1 MTRLLGSI
9 ALALVAGAA
18 LAGCGLSD
26 GQLAFMAQ
34 PRGSH
39 LDALDYRIRLLPS
52 GDLRVR
58 MTARFLDEA
67 GGILPVP
74 KPLTGVVE
82 DLVVNGAPTQGTASF
97 ETVNV
102 PVTGEEA
109 QATFTVTGGV
119 KAGDDITVI
128 DTPLVADPSDASR
141 QDPDVDVTGVLLLPE
156 GTAPGDID
164 FHWVNGLHQEVDVR
178 AAKVRFEGQSPLWT
192 SSDLLVGLPPGL
204 APGLAGDFAALTST
218 TSFRQRVQTA
228 DANSASLES
237 TLDGQELQERLVA
250 WILVGVGAGVCL
262 LMVVQWYRLQT
273 SDRRARE
280 RYQASFPEHLADPPD
295 GHDPAVV
302 ALLLA
307 DGRRLDQDAVAG
319 TVLDL
324 ARRRLLTIDGYGP
337 DRWVLRVPGAARG
350 DLAHEQVV
358 VDALRAQ
365 APGGEITGP
374 PLWAAKDP
382 AWWRS
387 YRSAVF
393 KRAKDAGLVRR
404 RFRVLYVGPFAAGI
418 VCATWPLWATQTTLW
433 LVPVLSIALGLVFV
447 LPFGGGFEPTL
458 AGVKSAGRWKAF
470 GRYTAD
476 QGHWEDVGPA
486 GVAVWGPYLAYGTV
500 LGTCAFATGQ
510 LAPRGGRERAG
521 RGDAQDQVDA
531 EEAAGQSD
539 AFTGGVF

>member
-1 MTRLLGSI
+1 MKRLLGTI
-9 ALALVAGAA
+9 ALALVAAVA

-26 GQLAFMAQ
+26 GRLAFMAP

-39 LDALDYRIRLLPS
+39 LEALDYRIRLLPS
-52 GDLRVR
+52 GDLRFR
-58 MTARFLDEA
+58 MVARFLDEE
-67 GGILPVP
+67 GGTLPVP
-74 KPLTGVVE
+74 KPLTGGVE
-82 DLVVNGAPTQGTASF
+82 DLVVDGRPTRGTSSF

-102 PVTGEEA
+102 PVTGEEVL
-109 QATFTVTGGV
+109 ATFTVTGGV

-128 DTPLVADPSDASR
+128 DTPLVADPRDASR

-156 GTAPGDID
+156 GTAADDIE

-178 AAKVRFEGQSPLWT
+178 PAKVRFEGRSPLWT
-192 SSDLLVGLPPGL
+192 SSDLLVGLPAGL
-204 APGLAGDFAALTST
+204 APGLAGSFAALTT
-218 TSFRQRVQTA
+218 TSSFEREVQVA
-228 DANSASLES
+228 DANSDSLES
-237 TLDGQELQERLVA
+237 TLDSQALQERLVT

-295 GHDPAVV
+295 THDPAVV

-307 DGRRLDQDAVAG
+307 DARRLDQDAVAG

-324 ARRRLLTIDGYGP
+324 AHRRILAIDGYGP
-337 DRWVLRVPGAARG
+337 DRWVLRVPSAARG
-350 DLAHEQVV
+350 TVAHEQAV
-358 VDALRAQ
+358 VDALKAQ

-374 PLWAAKDP
+374 PLWEAKDP
-382 AWWRS
+382 GWWRA
-387 YRSAVF
+387 YRAAVF
-393 KRAKDAGLVRR
+393 KRAKDEGLVRR

-418 VCATWPLWATQTTLW
+418 VCATWPLWATQSTIW
-433 LVPVLSIALGLVFV
+433 LVPVLSIALGLVFA
-447 LPFGGGFEPTL
+447 LPLGGGFEPTL

-470 GRYTAD
+470 GRYTED

-486 GVAVWGPYLAYGTV
+486 GVTVWGPYLAYGTV
-500 LGTCAFATGQ
+500 LGTCPFATAQ

-521 RGDAQDQVDA
+521 RSEAQDQVDA
-531 EEAAGQSD
+531 EELAGEVS
-539 AFTGGVF
+539 

>member
-1 MTRLLGSI
+1 MKRLLGSF
-9 ALALVAGAA
+9 ALALVTALV

-39 LDALDYRIRLLPS
+39 LEALDYRIRLLPS
-52 GDLRVR
+52 GDLRFR
-58 MTARFLDEA
+58 MVARFLDEE

-74 KPLTGVVE
+74 KPLTGGVE
-82 DLVVNGAPTQGTASF
+82 DLVVDGRPTQGTSSF

-102 PVTGEEA
+102 PVTGEEVV
-109 QATFTVTGGV
+109 ATFTVTGGV

-128 DTPLVADPSDASR
+128 DTPVVADPSDASR
-141 QDPDVDVTGVLLLPE
+141 QDPDVDVRGVLLLPE
-156 GTAPGDID
+156 GTAAGEID

-178 AAKVRFEGQSPLWT
+178 PAKVRFEGQSPLWT

-204 APGLAGDFAALTST
+204 APGLAGSFAALST
-218 TSFRQRVQTA
+218 PSAFQRQVQTA

-237 TLDGQELQERLVA
+237 TLDSQELQERLVS
-250 WILVGVGAGVCL
+250 WILIGVGAGVCL

-280 RYQASFPEHLADPPD
+280 RYQATFPEHLADPPD
-295 GHDPAVV
+295 EYDPAVV
-302 ALLLA
+302 GLLLA
-307 DGRRLDQDAVAG
+307 DGRRLDQDVVAG

-324 ARRRLLTIDGYGP
+324 AHRRVLAIDGYGP
-337 DRWVLRVPGAARG
+337 DRWVLRVPSAARG
-350 DLAHEQVV
+350 DLPHEQVV
-358 VDALRAQ
+358 IDALKAQ

-374 PLWAAKDP
+374 PLWADKDP
-382 AWWRS
+382 GWWRT
-387 YRSAVF
+387 YRAAVF

-404 RFRVLYVGPFAAGI
+404 RFRILYVGPFAAGI
-418 VCATWPLWATQTTLW
+418 ICATWPLWATQSTIW
-433 LVPVLSIALGLVFV
+433 LVPVLSIALGLVFA
-447 LPFGGGFEPTL
+447 LPLGGGFEPTL
-458 AGVKSAGRWKAF
+458 AGVRSAGHWKAF

-486 GVAVWGPYLAYGTV
+486 GVSVWGPYLAYGTV
-500 LGTCAFATGQ
+500 LGTCPYATGQ

-521 RGDAQDQVDA
+521 RSEAQDQVDA
-531 EEAAGQSD
+531 EELA
-539 AFTGGVF
+539 GGVG